1 MYMKIYVDG
10 LSSRHL
16 ESFKLKDG
24 QIETIKY
31 IYSKQGIYIIL
42 KNQIK
47 NTIITDRPIQHVEKG
62 GYKMLLDNSEI
73 TMDKVVHHIPLNHL
87 QDIVNKTIYKLS
99 NELSLIVEQ
108 GSFSPI
114 NIYFSTLSQSISHIT
129 EEIHSFLYNKVN
141 L

>member
-1 MYMKIYVDG
+1 MYMKIYIDG
-10 LSSRHL
+10 LSSHHL

-24 QIETIKY
+24 RVETVKY

-47 NTIITDRPIQHVEKG
+47 NTIITDRVIQRVEKG

-87 QDIVNKTIYKLS
+87 QDTVNKTIYKLS

-108 GSFSPI
+108 GSFSPV
-114 NIYFSTLSQSISHIT
+114 NIYFSSMTQSISHIT